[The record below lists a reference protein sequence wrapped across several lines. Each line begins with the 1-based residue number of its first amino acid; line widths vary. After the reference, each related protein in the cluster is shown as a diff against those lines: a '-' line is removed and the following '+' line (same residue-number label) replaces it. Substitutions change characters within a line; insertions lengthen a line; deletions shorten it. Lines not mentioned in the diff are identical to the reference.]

1 MKGVIES
8 FKKEGGFGFIIDE
21 EYKERFFHISEIRNK
36 KKFLDNM
43 DQYVLKYKG
52 ECNFIEFL
60 PGNNQQG
67 KTALNIHLT
76 DQIMNDRKISEPFSA
91 KVLSFETKLETW
103 ITTVQG
109 IKKNAP
115 VPSGA
120 TAGDCGTYRIGYPL
134 INRYLYLKFIR
145 IDEMG
150 WGQIDVRKNVFLLN
164 NRTKITGSFL
174 ENLNRKLVGTT
185 VKICIENGE
194 WALTDNSFLIV

>member
-43 DQYVLKYKG
+43 DQYVLKYKD

-60 PGNNQQG
+60 PGINQHG

-76 DQIMNDRKISEPFSA
+76 DQILNDRKISKPFSA
-91 KVLSFETKLETW
+91 KVLSIETKQESW
-103 ITTVQG
+103 ITIVQG
-109 IKKNAP
+109 IKKNDP

-120 TAGDCGTYRIGYPL
+120 TAGDCGTYQIGYPR
-134 INRYLYLKFIR
+134 INRYLFLKFIR

-150 WGQIDVRKNVFLLN
+150 WGQIDVRKNVLLLN

-174 ENLNRKLVGTT
+174 EELNRKLVDTT